1 MFIECR
7 CETINLMFFQKT
19 IKYLSFVTLQC
30 DRMQPQIIQLH
41 YCLSQICFEGKKGK
55 IHCSPWNYG
64 DVGFGTLHHF
74 HQSISVSNIGSRP
87 YMNCFSLLCLT
98 PTHRT
103 TICVWVSQCMR
114 VWERVLFILRCE
126 RGGGG
131 SVHIRSCI
139 CFNEY
144 GIDVFPKL
152 SL

>member
-1 MFIECR
+1 MWLYNVTECSH
-7 CETINLMFFQKT
+7 K
-19 IKYLSFVTLQC
+19 SFSCITVYRNFVLK
-30 DRMQPQIIQLH
+30 
-41 YCLSQICFEGKKGK
+41 EKKGK

-131 SVHIRSCI
+131 GPVHIRSCI